1 MIKAEKTGNKMELTI
16 TGGSHDL
23 ICEFDEVL
31 KAMYKVLDESVVK
44 SAPFTAEDI
53 LHTMAHNAVA
63 EGKENRRKTDLQSLI
78 PMVPDTAFLP
88 AGAGVSE
95 QNGSRTSQL
104 YMEALLIGWVLM
116 KTLEV
121 LKN

>member
-44 SAPFTAEDI
+44 SVPFTAEDI
-53 LHTMAHNAVA
+53 LHTMAHNAAA
-63 EGKENRRKTDLQSLI
+63 EGKENR
-78 PMVPDTAFLP
+78 
-88 AGAGVSE
+88 
-95 QNGSRTSQL
+95 
-104 YMEALLIGWVLM
+104 
-116 KTLEV
+116 
-121 LKN
+121 

>member
-16 TGGSHDL
+16 IGGSHDLDL

-53 LHTMAHNAVA
+53 LHTMAHNAAA
-63 EGKENRRKTDLQSLI
+63 EGKENR
-78 PMVPDTAFLP
+78 
-88 AGAGVSE
+88 
-95 QNGSRTSQL
+95 
-104 YMEALLIGWVLM
+104 
-116 KTLEV
+116 
-121 LKN
+121 

>member
-16 TGGSHDL
+16 IGGSHDL

-53 LHTMAHNAVA
+53 LHTMAHNAAA
-63 EGKENRRKTDLQSLI
+63 EGKEHR
-78 PMVPDTAFLP
+78 
-88 AGAGVSE
+88 
-95 QNGSRTSQL
+95 
-104 YMEALLIGWVLM
+104 
-116 KTLEV
+116 
-121 LKN
+121 